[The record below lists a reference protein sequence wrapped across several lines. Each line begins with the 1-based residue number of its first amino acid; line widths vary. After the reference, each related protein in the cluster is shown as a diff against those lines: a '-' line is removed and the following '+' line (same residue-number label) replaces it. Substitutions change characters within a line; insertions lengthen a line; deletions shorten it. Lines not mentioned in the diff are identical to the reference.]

1 MVKKRKSDFTR
12 RLVCRASSKMNGKG
26 SAPRN
31 CFSPDFRQNYDGIQW
46 RKRERRSRRGGIVSR
61 PKGWTGKHISE
72 F

>member
-1 MVKKRKSDFTR
+1 
-12 RLVCRASSKMNGKG
+12 MNGKG

-31 CFSPDFRQNYDGIQW
+31 CFSQDFRQNYDGIQW

-61 PKGWTGKHISE
+61 PKHWTGKHLSE